1 MMPLAPDAGTVDLDL
16 PDTQIGAALDR
27 IRDRIAHAAR
37 ESGRDPANV
46 TLVAVS
52 KTHSAAAVAAA
63 LAFGQIVFGENRVQE
78 AQGKFPDLRAARS
91 AQGEPGPLLH
101 LIGPLQTNKVADAVH
116 LADVI
121 ETLDR
126 LRLADAIEQAAQK
139 AGRMPELL
147 IQVNIG
153 EEPQK
158 AGVAPDEAD
167 RFIEACCRRFGNA
180 LTGLMAI
187 PPADVDPAPFFR
199 RLVAMADRHG
209 LERRSMGM
217 STDFEQAIAMGAT
230 SVRIGTA
237 IFGGRPAPA
246 SLASPDTILAGSGSP
261 LASLRD

>member
-1 MMPLAPDAGTVDLDL
+1 MTPLASNTGMVDPDQ
-16 PDTQIGAALDR
+16 PDPRIGAALDH
-27 IRDRIAHAAR
+27 IRNRIAHAAR
-37 ESGRDPANV
+37 ESGRDPAGV

-52 KTHSAAAVAAA
+52 KTHPTSAVAAA

-78 AQGKFPDLRAARS
+78 AQGKFPDLRTARS
-91 AQGEPGPLLH
+91 GRGEPGPLLH
-101 LIGPLQTNKVADAVH
+101 LIGPLQTNKVADAVQ

-126 LRLADAIEQAAQK
+126 PRLADAIEAAAQK

-158 AGVAPDEAD
+158 AGIAPDQAD
-167 RFIEACCRRFGNA
+167 HFIEACHRRFGDA

-187 PPADVDPAPFFR
+187 PPADIDPAPFFR

-209 LERRSMGM
+209 LARRSMGM
-217 STDFEQAIAMGAT
+217 SGDFEQAIAMGAT

-246 SLASPDTILAGSGSP
+246 LPASPDTMPAGSGSR
-261 LASLRD
+261 LASLPD

>member
-1 MMPLAPDAGTVDLDL
+1 MMSFAPDAETADPNL
-16 PDTQIGAALDR
+16 PDARIGAALDH

-37 ESGRDPANV
+37 ESGRDPATV

-52 KTHSAAAVAAA
+52 KTHPAAAVAAA

-78 AQGKFPDLRAARS
+78 AQGKFPDLRTARS
-91 AQGEPGPLLH
+91 AHGQPGPRLH
-101 LIGPLQTNKVADAVH
+101 LIGPLQTNKVADAVR

-126 LRLADAIEQAAQK
+126 PRLADAIEQAAQK

-158 AGVAPDEAD
+158 AGIALDQAD
-167 RFIEACCRRFGNA
+167 RFIEGCRRRFGSA
-180 LTGLMAI
+180 VTGLMAI
-187 PPADVDPAPFFR
+187 PPADIDPTPFFR
-199 RLVAMADRHG
+199 RLVVMADLHG

-217 STDFEQAIAMGAT
+217 SGDFEQAIAMGAT

-246 SLASPDTILAGSGSP
+246 SPASNDAIQAGSRSR
-261 LASLRD
+261 LASLPD

>member
-1 MMPLAPDAGTVDLDL
+1 MALTKAVRRGSLDAMMPFEPDAGTIEPDL
-16 PDTQIGAALDR
+16 PDLRIGAALDR
-27 IRDRIAHAAR
+27 IRDRIAQAAR
-37 ESGRDPANV
+37 GSGRDPASV
-46 TLVAVS
+46 MLVAVS
-52 KTHSAAAVAAA
+52 KTHPTAAVAAA

-91 AQGEPGPLLH
+91 AHGEPGPLLH
-101 LIGPLQTNKVADAVH
+101 LIGPLQTNKVLDAMR

-126 LRLADAIEQAAQK
+126 PRLADAIEQAAQK

-158 AGVAPDEAD
+158 AGIAPGEAD
-167 RFIEACCRRFGNA
+167 RFIEMCRQRFGNA
-180 LTGLMAI
+180 VTGLMAI
-187 PPADVDPAPFFR
+187 PPADTDPAPFFR

-209 LERRSMGM
+209 LARRSIGM
-217 STDFEQAIAMGAT
+217 SGDFEQAIAMGAT

-237 IFGGRPAPA
+237 IFGGRPAPTQQV
-246 SLASPDTILAGSGSP
+246 ASP
-261 LASLRD
+261 

>member
-1 MMPLAPDAGTVDLDL
+1 MMPFAPDAGTVDPDL
-16 PDTQIGAALDR
+16 PDKQIGAALDR
-27 IRDRIAHAAR
+27 IRNRIAHAAR
-37 ESGRDPANV
+37 ESGRDPASV

-52 KTHSAAAVAAA
+52 KTHPAAAVAAA

-91 AQGEPGPLLH
+91 ARGEPGPLLH
-101 LIGPLQTNKVADAVH
+101 LIGPLQTNKVADAVQ

-126 LRLADAIEQAAQK
+126 PRLADAIEQAAQK

-158 AGVAPDEAD
+158 AGIAPDEAD
-167 RFIEACCRRFGNA
+167 RFIEACRRRFGNA
-180 LTGLMAI
+180 VTGLMAI
-187 PPADVDPAPFFR
+187 PPAELDPAPFFR
-199 RLVAMADRHG
+199 RLVAMADLHG
-209 LERRSMGM
+209 LARRSMGM
-217 STDFEQAIAMGAT
+217 SGDFEQAIALGAT

-237 IFGGRPAPA
+237 IFGSRPAPA
-246 SLASPDTILAGSGSP
+246 SLALSNTILAGSGSP
-261 LASLRD
+261 LASLPD